1 MDYIKIN
8 KDSWNR
14 RTEIHFQSDFYN
26 IKKFIDGE
34 SSLNEIELNL
44 LGDIK
49 GKNLLHLQCHFGQD
63 TISLNRIGAA
73 ATGVDFSETAIEK
86 AKQLASEV
94 KSDAKFV
101 CCDVYDLQN
110 HLNEKFDIVF
120 SSYGVI
126 GWLPDLDKW
135 AEIITHFLKPG
146 GEFILVEFHPVVWM
160 FDDHIKY
167 VKYNYFKDE
176 PIIETVSGTYA
187 DKSANIEFKS
197 VNWNHSLS
205 EVINSLLN
213 HGMVLKSFDE
223 YDYSP
228 YNCFENTVKIDDRK
242 YRIKN
247 LGEKIPMVFS
257 LSAQK

>member
-160 FDDHIKY
+160 FDDSFEYI
-167 VKYNYFKDE
+167 KYNYFKDE

>member
-135 AEIITHFLKPG
+135 AEIISHFLKPE

-213 HGMVLKSFDE
+213 HGLVLNSFNE
-223 YDYSP
+223 YDFSP
-228 YNCFENTVKIDDRK
+228 YNCFEDTVKIDEKK
-242 YRIKN
+242 YRIRD
-247 LGEKIPMVFS
+247 LEKKLPMVFS
-257 LSAQK
+257 IKAKK